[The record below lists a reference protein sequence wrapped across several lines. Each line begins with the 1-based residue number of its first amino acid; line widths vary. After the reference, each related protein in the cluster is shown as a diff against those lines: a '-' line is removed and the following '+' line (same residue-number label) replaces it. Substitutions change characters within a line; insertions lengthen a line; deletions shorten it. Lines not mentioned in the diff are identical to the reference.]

1 MEKDASVIV
10 VGLILTTVNRRIV
23 TIKCQV
29 VAHCDD

>member
-10 VGLILTTVNRRIV
+10 VGLILSAINRRLV